1 MLNVNRLRILRE
13 VAERGTIAA
22 AAEVLWITPPAV
34 SQQLA
39 SLERETGV
47 KLLEKDGRRVRLT
60 EAARRLVAD
69 SERVFAALEETEAA
83 LKAATKGV
91 AGRLQV
97 SAFPTAARSMLV
109 PVLVT
114 MLEEHPRL
122 RVTMVDLEPEES
134 LPALKTGQLDL
145 VVTYHWDV
153 LPDIEDAGIEREQL
167 LVEPTYLALPKSHPS
182 AGGPVRLKD
191 FADAQWIVGRDS
203 TSMIDLV
210 VAAANRAGYQP
221 KTDLHS
227 MDFQVIL
234 AAVNAGLG
242 VALVPPL
249 ALIADYPNVAFQP
262 IADMPLHRRIH
273 ASIRRGSGADPA
285 IAAVLAQL
293 RAVSAGLQAELRKPP
308 RSGGDDR
315 RSAARKGKPRKA

>member
-1 MLNVNRLRILRE
+1 MLNVNRLKILRE
-13 VAERGTIAA
+13 VAERGTITA

-39 SLERETGV
+39 ALERETGV
-47 KLLEKDGRRVRLT
+47 KLLEKAGRRVRLT
-60 EAARRLVAD
+60 EAGHRLVAD
-69 SERVFAALEETEAA
+69 SERIFAALEETEAA
-83 LKAATKGV
+83 LKAGTKGV

-97 SAFPTAARSMLV
+97 SAFPTAARAMLV
-109 PVLVT
+109 PALVT

-145 VVTYHWDV
+145 VVTYQWDV

-167 LVEPTYLALPKSHPS
+167 LVEPTYLAMPKSHPS
-182 AGGPVRLKD
+182 AGAPVRLKE

-210 VAAANRAGYQP
+210 VAASNRAGYQP

-249 ALIADYPNVAFQP
+249 ALITDYPNVAFQP

-273 ASIRRGSGADPA
+273 ASIRRGSGGDPA
-285 IAAVLAQL
+285 IAAMLVQL
-293 RAVSAGLQAELRKPP
+293 RAVSSGLEEDLRQMPP
-308 RSGGDDR
+308 GAPKRIR
-315 RSAARKGKPRKA
+315 